1 MPPTGPAAGVVVAG
15 LAQAPWLT
23 LRRCRRLAP
32 MPAAADTAFLICAT
46 CAGGTDLSTTRP
58 TLRRLTCPGAT
69 FVRWTILFTPKSV
82 CVDLRW
88 ELEVAPPAPLAA
100 YEGRLLAL
108 PAAPPPP
115 EPPPRRRSVSS
126 VVLSG

>member
-1 MPPTGPAAGVVVAG
+1 MMSPAGPAAGAVVAAG
-15 LAQAPWLT
+15 LANATWLT
-23 LRRCRRLAP
+23 FSTSARLVSV
-32 MPAAADTAFLICAT
+32 PAAADTAFLSWAT

-88 ELEVAPPAPLAA
+88 QLELAPPAPLAA

-115 EPPPRRRSVSS
+115 EP
-126 VVLSG
+126 